1 MVEAGWATAR
11 PSNELGVSSQMLD
24 VALTAGLVAI
34 LTPVQARLLPDAST
48 QIFVTCKARVRIDSL
63 AGRVAL
69 TAVRV
74 AFEIGMVAAELAWG
88 KKLGDGLPGPEPPNE
103 RRGDHRADQEAQ
115 GRAAVAHCEKI
126 HR

>member
-1 MVEAGWATAR
+1 MIEAGWATAR

-24 VALTAGLVAI
+24 VTLTTGLVAI
-34 LTPVQARLLPDAST
+34 LAPMQARFLSDASP
-48 QIFVTCKARVRIDSL
+48 QVLVTRKACIGIDSL

-69 TAVRV
+69 AAVRI
-74 AFEIGMVAAELAWG
+74 ALEIGMVTAELAWG
-88 KKLGDGLPGPEPPNE
+88 KKLGDGLPRHQRPRE
-103 RRGDHRADQEAQ
+103 RRGDHRADQDTQ